1 MDQDHHHHH
10 QFLPPQHHYEEPDY
24 GAPPL
29 APQRP
34 ATERSFSGR
43 KRSAD
48 ELEDDELGSLEGSHV
63 ERDVKDEDS
72 PAGVGSI
79 GQSGSKANQAARKN
93 RSAAPPLK
101 RGTACMLCRK
111 RKLVS
116 STTLRFA
123 QNLDLED

>member
-48 ELEDDELGSLEGSHV
+48 ELEDDELGSLEGGHV

-116 STTLRFA
+116 SITLRFA